1 MISLES
7 LWEVAFVLR
16 HELLAPWTTA
26 WRWPWLAVWA
36 LGIALLVSDLFVP
49 ASAMARWRRYFVR
62 AAVASHALFVAAA
75 LGMVEFGRQRR
86 IDIAIQGRGDRPVR
100 SLRWLESLEWGTL
113 CWCGA
118 LGGVAALGW
127 TFWVS
132 ERVRDRGAG
141 YSGAA
146 IWGSGLMLACAFWTA
161 SAFIVDID
169 HRATADFPRY
179 AQYWASFDTLNQVR
193 NTRGSLLVVALLT
206 WLFCIL
212 RAMRGP
218 ARAEGPQ
225 KAKLIGSC
233 AFMLT
238 GIAIQIQ
245 AQSWDEDTDTWLQPP
260 PPGVAVVD
268 GYDQPS
274 LETCVRPRY
283 DNSDTAPQRLYVRSG
298 GPVHWEGTEMSDEQL
313 DRFLAW
319 NRDRSLW
326 GHAPHAPDS
335 SWWPTLVSDCPHLPG
350 CSRPCAMVESP
361 KSSLLG
367 ERREH
372 STRISAAHTQRR
384 HHVERSSPSQKRAPR
399 SPSTRHG
406 GHSRPPP
413 ADSGRPCC

>member
-1 MISLES
+1 
-7 LWEVAFVLR
+7 
-16 HELLAPWTTA
+16 
-26 WRWPWLAVWA
+26 
-36 LGIALLVSDLFVP
+36 
-49 ASAMARWRRYFVR
+49 MARWRRYFVR

-326 GHAPHAPDS
+326 GHAPARSRLVVVANASERLP
-335 SWWPTLVSDCPHLPG
+335 PLAGMFETLRNGGVAQIVIAGRTERAFDTHISGPYTAETPCGALVALSETG
-350 CSRPCAMVESP
+350 TSLSEYSTWGALATAASRQRKA
-361 KSSLLG
+361 LLL
-367 ERREH
+367 
-372 STRISAAHTQRR
+372 S
-384 HHVERSSPSQKRAPR
+384 V
-399 SPSTRHG
+399 
-406 GHSRPPP
+406 RPPDEP
-413 ADSGRPCC
+413 N